1 MRAAGRRRPN
11 DSLAPD
17 RRPPPPTPTATL
29 STPGEPWQFM
39 STGRDSDAS
48 FASSRPS
55 NSSIG
60 LNPRS
65 STVPTTEKS
74 YQASAIR
81 TINAYLASHTL
92 PFCLK
97 PPLPSAKDIT
107 ETLKFILSRLGF
119 SGQKLDEDL
128 QIVLKSLNCPVKLNK
143 SALRAPG
150 TPHSWPNL
158 LAVIHWLVQISMY
171 NDHLMSV
178 SQNRPSFEHNDMF
191 QYTMSSY
198 LYFIRGDD
206 ESVDALDEEYMKK
219 LTSGREEMA
228 EIIKDL
234 ERNVKE
240 LEERLEGL
248 KTGPT
253 ERETLEKEKN
263 TLEEDVKKFHSIIE
277 QLDGLIVALQKVLE
291 EKERELQT
299 KVTETNRVKEENE
312 ELKKRIEEQGINAR
326 DAERMKK
333 ELMAVERDIVETE
346 LSRNGWEEKAWDLDS
361 EIGHKLKE
369 LEELLIECNQAIKR
383 LKLGNEYLYQLNA
396 KGSTPGEVLGM
407 DYKSRLKPALASFEE
422 SIKRASMEKLEE
434 LISLRQQSAE
444 SASKIESK
452 RIYIA
457 SLNSHIDEVEA
468 QLNHIRK
475 ETQEYTSRCAT
486 EARQVVEAVDVEERN
501 LANVEREAAEFLKAS
516 KAKLNEVTAQT
527 EEEVQLCA
535 RELFAL
541 IDSVSMYKEY
551 MASKINHMKNDLLE
565 AAGTIAGIHRGS
577 FQGHIDLAD
586 GNH

>member
-1 MRAAGRRRPN
+1 MRANGRRRQN

-29 STPGEPWQFM
+29 PTPGDQWQFM

-65 STVPTTEKS
+65 STVPMTEKS
-74 YQASAIR
+74 YQVSAIR
-81 TINAYLASHTL
+81 TINAYLASHSL

-107 ETLKFILSRLGF
+107 ETLKFVLSRLGF
-119 SGQKLDEDL
+119 SGQKLDDDL

-158 LAVIHWLVQISMY
+158 LAVIHWLVQLNMY

-178 SQNRPSFEHNDMF
+178 SQNKPSFEHNDMF

-206 ESVDALDEEYMKK
+206 ESVEALDEEYMNK

-228 EIIKDL
+228 EILKDL
-234 ERNVKE
+234 EGNVKE

-253 ERETLEKEKN
+253 ARETLEKEKN
-263 TLEEDVKKFHSIIE
+263 TLEEDVKKFHSMIE
-277 QLDGLIVALQKVLE
+277 QLDGRIVTVQKVLE
-291 EKERELQT
+291 EKERELET

-346 LSRNGWEEKAWDLDS
+346 VARNGWEEKAWELDS
-361 EIGHKLKE
+361 ETGHKLKE
-369 LEELLIECNQAIKR
+369 LEELMIECNQAIR
-383 LKLGNEYLYQLNA
+383 RCGLV
-396 KGSTPGEVLGM
+396 S
-407 DYKSRLKPALASFEE
+407 
-422 SIKRASMEKLEE
+422 
-434 LISLRQQSAE
+434 ISL
-444 SASKIESK
+444 
-452 RIYIA
+452 YYC
-457 SLNSHIDEVEA
+457 L
-468 QLNHIRK
+468 
-475 ETQEYTSRCAT
+475 
-486 EARQVVEAVDVEERN
+486 
-501 LANVEREAAEFLKAS
+501 FL
-516 KAKLNEVTAQT
+516 
-527 EEEVQLCA
+527 
-535 RELFAL
+535 
-541 IDSVSMYKEY
+541 
-551 MASKINHMKNDLLE
+551 
-565 AAGTIAGIHRGS
+565 
-577 FQGHIDLAD
+577 
-586 GNH
+586 